1 MKKLYAK
8 AGKFCLYFTVLI
20 LSPIIVAAQKTW
32 DAGGDGIN
40 WNSANNWNPNGVPGA
55 TDVVLLNT
63 NTTFTILNVPTQNI
77 GKLQVTGTTNVTL
90 KPNTSGN
97 RTLTVTTAATDAIL
111 IDAGATLT
119 IAGRDNGSNDRR
131 LTLSTSNTTGLE
143 AAINGTIRVALDV
156 AGQQNTYGVF
166 TKGGTNAVI
175 RMNSTATYIHEV
187 NGSAIPIAI
196 WNDAADCNITGVT
209 STTPGSLDQSFGNF
223 FWNNPNQTT
232 AIDLDGE
239 LTTVDGDFT
248 IGNTNTNRVS
258 LSTANGS
265 TYTLNIGGDLEV
277 NDATWFSIT
286 DGDNIAATVNID
298 GNFLMTGTTAT
309 STYFDFHVAS
319 GGSVTLNKIILNI
332 SGNFSQSGGM
342 FDFAYGSS
350 DAANFTEL
358 NLGGDF
364 SLTGTAILTTSTS
377 DNSIANG
384 TITFNKSGTQTFSAS
399 TPANISYTN
408 FTIVNNSRLQ
418 LLSNIQLSSIGTA
431 VWGGHLTINNGGI
444 LDAGTNQVVSSS
456 GASSGSNNEFIL
468 NPGGSLITANTDGV
482 QNGTI
487 GTVSTSLAT
496 RVFSSAAN
504 YTYNGSSLQNSGIFT
519 TSPNAN
525 QVNNLAI
532 NNSAGNTTTGVTLQQ
547 PITVAGTL
555 TLQSGHLT
563 TTNNLLTMEVGSTV
577 AGANYASRISGGSDN
592 SFVNGPMRKNGNT
605 AFLFP
610 IGKVNAGHR
619 YTGISAPALPG
630 DAFTAEFIRG
640 SASGL
645 GSVSAPGLY
654 RVSACEYWDLSRT
667 AGTSSVN
674 VTLSWSGSSNCN
686 AAAYVTDLTSIVV
699 AQFGTSWS
707 SFNNNGGNTGIVSNG
722 SVTWNNVSAFGFFAL
737 GSSSAGANPLPVK
750 FSSVK
755 AYTAGVDNKI
765 EWINETEED
774 VERYE
779 LERSGDGINFSTI
792 HNVTPRANTG
802 GRASYNEVDRVV
814 NQQTFFYRIKAIEK
828 SGLLKYSSIVKV
840 NREQS
845 ENFTVYPNPVKNN
858 MVVVELSSNAK
869 ENYTIRLINQAGQQV
884 YLTNW
889 QHNGGNASRT
899 IELPASIA
907 PGFYT
912 INIIGAGKQLNSKLI
927 VQ

>member
-1 MKKLYAK
+1 MKKLHAK
-8 AGKFCLYFTVLI
+8 TGKFCLYFIALI

-32 DAGGDGIN
+32 DGGGDGIN

-55 TDVVLLNT
+55 GDVVLLNT
-63 NTTFTILNVPTQNI
+63 NTTFTILNVPTKNI

-131 LTLSTSNTTGLE
+131 LTLTTSNTTGLE

-156 AGQQNTYGVF
+156 AGQPNTYGVF
-166 TKGGTNAVI
+166 TKGGANAVI
-175 RMNSTATYIHEV
+175 RLNSTGTYIHDV
-187 NGSAIPIAI
+187 NGTAIPTAI
-196 WNDAADCNITGVT
+196 WNTAANCNITGVT
-209 STTPGSLDQSFGNF
+209 STVPGGLDQSFGNF
-223 FWNNPNQTT
+223 SWNCPNQTT
-232 AIDLDGE
+232 AIDFDGE
-239 LTTVDGDFT
+239 LTTVGGDFT
-248 IGNTNTNRVS
+248 IGNTNNSVS
-258 LSTANGS
+258 LVTSNNS
-265 TYTLNIGGDLEV
+265 TYTLNIGGNLVVD
-277 NDATWFSIT
+277 DATWLSIT
-286 DGDNIAATVNID
+286 NGDNITATVNVD
-298 GNFLMTGTTAT
+298 GNFIMSGATST
-309 STYFDFHVAS
+309 STYFDFHIAS
-319 GGSVTLNKIILNI
+319 GGSVTLNKIILNVA
-332 SGNFSQSGGM
+332 GNFSQSGGM

-350 DAANFTEL
+350 NAANFTEL
-358 NLGGDF
+358 HIDGDF
-364 SLTGTAILTTSTS
+364 SVTGTAIMTTSTS

-456 GASSGSNNEFIL
+456 GASPGSNNEFIL

-482 QNGTI
+482 QNGTT

-496 RVFSSAAN
+496 RTFSSAAN
-504 YTYNGSSLQNSGIFT
+504 FTYNASAIQNSGTFT
-519 TSPNAN
+519 TTPHAN
-525 QVNNLAI
+525 QVNNLTI
-532 NNSAGNTTTGVTLQQ
+532 NNSAGNTTTGVSLEQ

-555 TLQSGHLT
+555 SLQSGHIT
-563 TTNNLLTMEVGSTV
+563 TTSNLLTMDAGSAV
-577 AGANYASRISGGSDN
+577 AGANYTSRISGGSDN

-630 DAFTAEFIRG
+630 DAFTAEFIRA
-640 SASGL
+640 SAAGL

-654 RVSACEYWDLSRT
+654 HVSACEYWDLSRT
-667 AGTSSVN
+667 SGTSSVN
-674 VTLSWSGSSNCN
+674 VTLSWSGNSNCN
-686 AAAYVTDLTSIVV
+686 TAAYVTDLTSIVV
-699 AQFGTSWS
+699 AQFGTSWGN
-707 SFNNNGGNTGIVSNG
+707 FNNNGGNTGIVSNG
-722 SVTWNNVSAFGFFAL
+722 SVTWNNVSAFGYFAL
-737 GSSSAGANPLPVK
+737 GSNSALTNPLPVK

-755 AYTAGVDNKI
+755 AYTDGTDNKI

-779 LERSGDGINFSTI
+779 LQRSGDGIDFSTI
-792 HNVTPRANTG
+792 HILTPRSNTG
-802 GRASYNEVDRVV
+802 GRASYNEVDRAV

-840 NREQS
+840 NREQVN
-845 ENFTVYPNPVKNN
+845 NFTIYPNPVKNKTI
-858 MVVVELSSNAK
+858 VVQLNSDRS
-869 ENYTIRLINQAGQQV
+869 ENYVIRVINQAGLQV
-884 YLTNW
+884 YSTSW
-889 QHNGGNASRT
+889 QHTAGNASRT
-899 IELPASIA
+899 VELPASIT
-907 PGFYT
+907 PGFY
-912 INIIGAGKQLNSKLI
+912 IVNISGVGKKWSTKLV

>member
-1 MKKLYAK
+1 MKKLYPK
-8 AGKFCLYFTVLI
+8 SGKFCLYFIVLI
-20 LSPIIVAAQKTW
+20 LSPIIVTAQKTW

-131 LTLSTSNTTGLE
+131 LTLTTSNTTGLE
-143 AAINGTIRVALDV
+143 AAINGTLKVALDV
-156 AGQQNTYGVF
+156 AGQLNTYGVF
-166 TKGGTNAVI
+166 TKGGANAVI

-196 WNDAADCNITGVT
+196 WNSAADCNITGVT
-209 STTPGSLDQSFGNF
+209 STTPDDLDQSFGNF
-223 FWNNPNQTT
+223 SWNCPNQTT
-232 AIDLDGE
+232 AIDFDGE
-239 LTTVDGDFT
+239 LTTVGGDFT
-248 IGNTNTNRVS
+248 IGNTNNSVS
-258 LSTANGS
+258 LVTSNNS
-265 TYTLNIGGDLEV
+265 TYTLNIGGNLVV
-277 NDATWFSIT
+277 NDATWLSIT
-286 DGDNIAATVNID
+286 NGDNITATVNVN
-298 GNFLMTGTTAT
+298 GNFIMTGATST
-309 STYFDFHVAS
+309 STYFDFHIAS

-342 FDFAYGSS
+342 FDFAYGTSN
-350 DAANFTEL
+350 AANFTEL
-358 NLGGDF
+358 HIEGDF
-364 SLTGTAILTTSTS
+364 SVTGTAIITTSTS

-456 GASSGSNNEFIL
+456 GASPGSNNEFIL

-482 QNGTI
+482 QNGTT
-487 GTVSTSLAT
+487 GTVSTSLANRT
-496 RVFSSAAN
+496 FSSAAN
-504 YTYNGSSLQNSGIFT
+504 YTYDASVIQNSGTFIT
-519 TSPNAN
+519 TPFAN
-525 QVNNLAI
+525 QVNNLTI
-532 NNSAGNTTTGVTLQQ
+532 NNNAGNTTTGVTLQQ

-563 TTNNLLTMEVGSTV
+563 TTSNLLTMHAGSSVT
-577 AGANYASRISGGSDN
+577 GANYGARISGGSDN

-755 AYTAGVDNKI
+755 AYTAGADNKI

-840 NREQS
+840 NREQVDY
-845 ENFTVYPNPVKNN
+845 FTIYPNPVKNKII
-858 MVVVELSSNAK
+858 VIELSSEGR
-869 ENYTIRLINQAGQQV
+869 ENYTMRIINQAGQQV
-884 YLTNW
+884 YSTSW
-889 QHNGGNASRT
+889 QHNGGNAART
-899 IELPASIA
+899 IELPASIT
-907 PGFYT
+907 PGFYVV
-912 INIIGAGKQLNSKLI
+912 NISGAGKNRSTKLI